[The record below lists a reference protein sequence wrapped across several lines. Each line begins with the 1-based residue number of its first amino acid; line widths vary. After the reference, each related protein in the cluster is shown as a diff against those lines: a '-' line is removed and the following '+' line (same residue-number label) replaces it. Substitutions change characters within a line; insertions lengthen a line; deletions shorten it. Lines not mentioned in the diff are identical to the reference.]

1 LVKYGRPHRRV
12 WIRQHLQLDLLNV
25 QREKR
30 RLGKDRLKAAVYRA
44 LAEAYGAKQIPLAC
58 ARKGP
63 MNKSTCPQV
72 LEVTVGS
79 KVVIKNPENSDH
91 DVLHQHGGLESGT
104 RREEVE
110 KMRIARSSG
119 GG

>member
-12 WIRQHLQLDLLNV
+12 RIRQHLQLDLLNI

-30 RLGKDRLKAAVYRA
+30 RLTKDCLQAAVYRV

-58 ARKGP
+58 AREGP

-72 LEVTVGS
+72 LEVAMGS
-79 KVVIKNPENSDH
+79 KVIVEKPEDSNH
-91 DVLHQHGGLESGT
+91 DVLHQHGGLDSGT
-104 RREEVE
+104 RR
-110 KMRIARSSG
+110 R
-119 GG
+119 